1 MSTPTPLPATN
12 NRFSILSEDDDDDV
26 TVAMSNLSSDKDEPN
41 DDATATTTTV
51 TDDES
56 SDDESPQEIRP
67 YQIAFPTKQQAW
79 CNLVQQQNLHNLP
92 NASTIFNPKKLQY
105 ALFDSG
111 ATAHF
116 FSRRCPSHKQKGG
129 HSPHHHHPT
138 RWLPSS
144 IVTYLQPRHS
154 LAPRFNDRS
163 SYCPP
168 ARTFIAHLNAKIL

>member
-26 TVAMSNLSSDKDEPN
+26 TVAMSNLSSGKDEPN

-67 YQIAFPTKQQAW
+67 CQIAFPTKQQAW

-116 FSRRCPSHKQKGG
+116 LVDGAPVTNKKVAT
-129 HSPHHHHPT
+129 PPIT
-138 RWLPSS
+138 ITLPDGFQ
-144 IVTYLQPRHS
+144 V
-154 LAPRFNDRS
+154 
-163 SYCPP
+163 
-168 ARTFIAHLNAKIL
+168 